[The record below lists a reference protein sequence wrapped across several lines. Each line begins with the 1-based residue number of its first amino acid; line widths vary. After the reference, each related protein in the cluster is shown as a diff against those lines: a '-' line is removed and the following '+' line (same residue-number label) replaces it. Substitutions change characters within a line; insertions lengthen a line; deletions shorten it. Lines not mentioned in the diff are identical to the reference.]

1 MAKRKRKPTVD
12 SLYDR
17 RFRNDP
23 GPESRDL
30 STEEATLFEA
40 ARKAVE
46 MFGELGKKTFEVW
59 VIIGKAVVAARARA
73 DRLGGGKTFRR
84 ILDQQGLGKVVS
96 PSDATHLADIM
107 ARLPEVEEWRNDLP
121 PKQQIAWAS
130 PSAIIKHAKDAAEHP
145 LFPKKRD
152 GTPPR
157 RPPKMNVEVAIDTIV
172 DYCKD
177 LAPDER
183 AAILERVGNVEARM
197 PTIKEATEAFLDYLN
212 EAPDDERREILSDVV
227 EPLGFA
233 LVEKPPEPPQSE
245 PPKTKRGKKTIRNLG
260 KAKPGKAAPSAKK
273 PKLQWRKGGTT
284 VLGKERLDYSRF
296 DADQGD
302 YKFIP
307 THDVLGKPAYRF
319 EPFGRLW
326 EIEDVI
332 DADGNLLEEAIETA
346 QELFDKHG

>member
-12 SLYDR
+12 ALFDR

-30 STEEATLFEA
+30 SAEEATLFEA

-107 ARLPEVEEWRNDLP
+107 ARLPEVEQWRNDDLS
-121 PKQQIAWAS
+121 PKEQISWAS
-130 PSAIIKHAKDAAEHP
+130 PSAIIKHAKDPAGQP

-152 GTPPR
+152 GISPR
-157 RPPKMNVEVAIDTIV
+157 RPPKMNVEVAIDTIT

-183 AAILERVGNVEARM
+183 AAILERVGVEVEARM

-212 EAPDDERREILSDVV
+212 EATDDERREVLSDVV
-227 EPLGFA
+227 EPLGFT
-233 LVEKPPEPPQSE
+233 LVEKPPEPPKPSR
-245 PPKTKRGKKTIRNLG
+245 KRRSK
-260 KAKPGKAAPSAKK
+260 KAAEHVVPPPEWPTPESQSKEAPAQSTDAAIDEALGALMSDLTSGLSGALKMK
-273 PKLQWRKGGTT
+273 PKKR
-284 VLGKERLDYSRF
+284 
-296 DADQGD
+296 
-302 YKFIP
+302 
-307 THDVLGKPAYRF
+307 
-319 EPFGRLW
+319 
-326 EIEDVI
+326 
-332 DADGNLLEEAIETA
+332 
-346 QELFDKHG
+346 